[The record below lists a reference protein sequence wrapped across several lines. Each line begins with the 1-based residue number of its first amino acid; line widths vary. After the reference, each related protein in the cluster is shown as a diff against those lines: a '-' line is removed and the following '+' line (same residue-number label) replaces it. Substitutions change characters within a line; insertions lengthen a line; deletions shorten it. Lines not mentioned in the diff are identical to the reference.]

1 MLAYRTLNGAYVFV
15 PPGKSYPTLQPSA
28 PQVYP
33 DTGGSRTPSVVATWV
48 GSVTSPNNSSSQSM
62 VDLSDE
68 NYTQGGAPPPPP
80 TTANPVVNSP
90 TVVEPIFAT
99 PTTAPETPKKIV
111 GVSPLG
117 LMAVG
122 AGLIAA
128 WAIFRS

>member
-15 PPGKSYPTLQPSA
+15 PPGKTYPTVQPSA

-48 GSVTSPNNSSSQSM
+48 GNVTSPNNSSSQSM

-68 NYTQGGAPPPPP
+68 NYTQGGAPPPP
-80 TTANPVVNSP
+80 TTANPPSAAPVVA
-90 TVVEPIFAT
+90 EPVFAT
-99 PTTAPETPKKIV
+99 TTAEPAKKIV